1 MDIKDYFPENE
12 QPLDRLVEDGGFCSI
27 FRTFACVG
35 DSLSSGEFQIPRNDG
50 SEKKWSYYDMFE
62 YSWGQF
68 MARTLGSKVYNF
80 SKGGMTARGKA
91 LLILFVGSQMAIGAF
106 FAREHV
112 LALILIAI
120 LFLCFL
126 FSILFAV
133 KTISKK
139 EKGGAKKSNRR
150 EKKSLCKNKKP

>member
-1 MDIKDYFPENE
+1 MGKIKKK
-12 QPLDRLVEDGGFCSI
+12 LLLALGFGA
-27 FRTFACVG
+27 FG
-35 DSLSSGEFQIPRNDG
+35 LG
-50 SEKKWSYYDMFE
+50 
-62 YSWGQF
+62 
-68 MARTLGSKVYNF
+68 TLGIFLPVIPTVPLYLLAAFCFTGSSERVSRWFMGTSLYKKHLLPYL
-80 SKGGMTARGKA
+80 KAGGMTARGKA

-112 LALILIAI
+112 LALILIAV

-139 EKGGAKKSNRR
+139 DKGGAKKSNRR